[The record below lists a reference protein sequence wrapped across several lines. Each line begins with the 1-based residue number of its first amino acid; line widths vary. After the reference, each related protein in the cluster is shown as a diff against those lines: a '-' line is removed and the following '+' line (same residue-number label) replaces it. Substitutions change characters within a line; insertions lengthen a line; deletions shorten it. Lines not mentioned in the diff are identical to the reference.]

1 MRVLIATC
9 TVDYS
14 GRLSAH
20 LDPATRVIMAKADG
34 SILIHSDGGSYKPL
48 NWMNA
53 PCTVTVE
60 VPESDEEVDGVTEVW
75 TVQADKKDD
84 RLVISIHDIVSDVN
98 VDLGEDPGL
107 VKDGA
112 AGVVYV
118 VATYGEQIVAWAK
131 KVLASLPKCPCCKE
145 EPKAVEETA
154 AEEAPA
160 EEPAEEV
167 PAEAPAEEVP
177 TEEPAAEVTVN
188 ANEPVAEEA
197 DFAE

>member
-1 MRVLIATC
+1 MKTFNVIAKVLA
-9 TVDYS
+9 
-14 GRLSAH
+14 A
-20 LDPATRVIMAKADG
+20 
-34 SILIHSDGGSYKPL
+34 
-48 NWMNA
+48 
-53 PCTVTVE
+53 
-60 VPESDEEVDGVTEVW
+60 
-75 TVQADKKDD
+75 
-84 RLVISIHDIVSDVN
+84 LVA
-98 VDLGEDPGL
+98 
-107 VKDGA
+107 A

-160 EEPAEEV
+160 EEVPAGAPPEEV
-167 PAEAPAEEVP
+167 PP
-177 TEEPAAEVTVN
+177 EEPAAEVTVN